1 MTLRSF
7 PTASPEGRVR
17 SDLQLCPNSHLGAD
31 RNFGVRM
38 KREGAPWSE
47 PRLSAKSQQLCSRAH
62 IDLTTGLPNLRGLVQ
77 ELTGRFA
84 KWKRCQTPLA
94 LMLLS
99 IQNFTNLV
107 VRFGDPAGAAVMRAL
122 AQAIVGTLRLE
133 DFLARSGDGEF
144 ALIVENLPL
153 LEVQATAGRL
163 LKELP
168 RNRIPFGGSL
178 LHAEL
183 RLGLAELVD
192 GETPTA
198 LLRRTCDALQ
208 SAKEAGHGSGYVHV
222 GTECLPIDPLFS
234 PQCASENVAEERRS
248 CRRYPFE
255 YVQFVGSYVEG
266 HWPSEDKLHPV
277 TCHDISAAGFSYR
290 SAEPPQHESI
300 VLVLGFAAQRKHM
313 LAKIVRCQPLPDGER
328 LLYHVGCQFV
338 GRLR

>member
-1 MTLRSF
+1 MKREVTLRS
-7 PTASPEGRVR
+7 
-17 SDLQLCPNSHLGAD
+17 L
-31 RNFGVRM
+31 
-38 KREGAPWSE
+38 
-47 PRLSAKSQQLCSRAH
+47 PRPAGTVSQQSSARAH
-62 IDLTTGLPNLRGLVQ
+62 VDPTTGLPNLRGLVQ
-77 ELTGRFA
+77 ELAGRCA
-84 KWKRCQTPLA
+84 KWKRCQAPLA

-122 AQAIVGTLRLE
+122 AQTIVGTLRLE

-153 LEVQATAGRL
+153 LEVHATAGRL

-208 SAKEAGHGSGYVHV
+208 SAKEAGPGSGYVHV
-222 GTECLPIDPLFS
+222 GSECLPIDPLFS
-234 PQCASENVAEERRS
+234 PQCLWEDPAEERRS

-266 HWPSEDKLHPV
+266 QCPSLDELRPV
-277 TCHDISAAGFSYR
+277 KCHDLSAAGFSYR
-290 SAEPPQHESI
+290 SDEQPQSESL
-300 VLVLGFAAQRKHM
+300 VLSLGFAAERKYLM
-313 LAKIVRCQPLPDGER
+313 AKVVHCQVLPGSEHPR
-328 LLYHVGCQFV
+328 FHVGCEFT
-338 GRLR
+338 GRLK